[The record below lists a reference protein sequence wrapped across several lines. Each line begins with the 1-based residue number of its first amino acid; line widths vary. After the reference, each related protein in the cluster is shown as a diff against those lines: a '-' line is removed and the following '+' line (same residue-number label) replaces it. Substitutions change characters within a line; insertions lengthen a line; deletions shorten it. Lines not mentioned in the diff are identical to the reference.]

1 MNAVNRLH
9 ALLVRS
15 LLAGALFAGMAGA
28 ATAESADTL
37 FVNGR
42 VLTLDEQGTEVQAI
56 AVRDGRIVATGSTR
70 KLRKLAGPKTEVVD
84 LQGRTVLP
92 GFVDGHAHTA
102 LAVRMMERYLDGR
115 FATTPSVAV
124 LLEKIAA
131 RASAAPA
138 GDWLIVAGSSSSQT
152 RFAERRLP
160 TRAELDQAAPD
171 VPVMFLN
178 GSHEAVVNS
187 PGVRLLGF
195 QRGVRELKGAH
206 VELDADGEPTGVFQE
221 GMMLFPDLRIP
232 PADLE
237 RYYSRVI
244 PETWNARGYT
254 SVYTLAPLDQ
264 WPVLRELAQRAP
276 TTLRYTI
283 GLHADP
289 GGRFIPAAL
298 DAFALP
304 ASVDPAWY
312 RLAGIKVWVDS
323 DVPMRGGAVS
333 EPYAGDPGAHGILNL
348 TQPELDALVQRT
360 RRAGLAF
367 LAHATGDRATA
378 MALDAFEPVQQ
389 GQGGPA
395 TPGTLRI
402 EHFGEFM
409 LGPGDLERTRR
420 LGVSVNVQP
429 GWIYTLANSTIQNL
443 GAERAKGA
451 FQFRSMIDAGLEPGF
466 GTDLTGI
473 VLETLDPFL
482 HVWAAVTRNSDAG
495 VFVPEQAVSVDE
507 ALRMLTIWSARAQ
520 GEDAIKGSIEP
531 GKVADFVVISRD
543 IRKIP
548 PAEIR
553 GIQVLQT
560 IVGGK
565 VVYTAPSQRPVVSA
579 PRQFRA
585 FSAGR
590 AGVSSASSSGPGA

>member
-1 MNAVNRLH
+1 MKTLYRLH
-9 ALLVRS
+9 ALLAGS
-15 LLAGALFAGMAGA
+15 LLAGVLSAGPAGA
-28 ATAESADTL
+28 ATAEPADTI
-37 FVNGR
+37 FVDGR
-42 VLTLDEQGTEVQAI
+42 VLTLDAEGTQVEAI
-56 AVRDGRIVATGSTR
+56 AVRNGRIVATGSTR
-70 KLRKLAGPKTEVVD
+70 KLRKLAGPQTEVLD

-102 LAVRMMERYLDGR
+102 LAVRMIERYLDGR
-115 FATTPSVAV
+115 IATTPSVAV

-131 RASAAPA
+131 RAMATPA
-138 GDWLIVAGSSSSQT
+138 GQWLIVAGSSSSQT

-160 TRAELDQAAPD
+160 TRAELDRAAPD

-195 QRGVRELKGAH
+195 ARGVRELQGAH
-206 VELDADGEPTGVFQE
+206 IELDADGEPTGVFQE

-232 PADLE
+232 LGDLE
-237 RYYSRVI
+237 RYYSHVI

-264 WPVLRELAQRAP
+264 WPVLRELAQGAP

-312 RLAGIKVWVDS
+312 RLGGIKVWVDS

-348 TQPELDALVQRT
+348 TQPELDALVLRT

-378 MALDAFEPVQQ
+378 MALDAFERVRKELD
-389 GQGGPA
+389 GPA
-395 TPGTLRI
+395 APGTLRI

-409 LGPGDLERTRR
+409 LGPGDLERTKRM
-420 LGVSVNVQP
+420 GVSVNVQP
-429 GWIYTLANSTIQNL
+429 GWIYTLANSTIANL
-443 GAERAKGA
+443 GAERARDA

-507 ALRMLTIWSARAQ
+507 ALRMLTLWSARAQ
-520 GEDAIKGSIEP
+520 GEDALKGSIEP

-543 IRKIP
+543 IRRIP
-548 PAEIR
+548 PEEIR
-553 GIQVLQT
+553 GLQVLQT

-565 VVYTAPSQRPVVSA
+565 VVYTAPSLR
-579 PRQFRA
+579 
-585 FSAGR
+585 
-590 AGVSSASSSGPGA
+590 

>member
-1 MNAVNRLH
+1 MKATNLMRT
-9 ALLVRS
+9 LLTRS
-15 LLAGALFAGMAGA
+15 LLAAVLFAGVTGA
-28 ATAESADTL
+28 AAAEPADTL
-37 FVNGR
+37 FINGR
-42 VLTLDEQGTEVQAI
+42 VLTLDERGTEVQAV

-70 KLRKLAGPKTEVVD
+70 KLRKLEGPRTGVVD

-92 GFVDGHAHTA
+92 GFIDGHTHTA
-102 LAVRMMERYLDGR
+102 LAVRMIERYLDGR

-131 RASAAPA
+131 RASTAPA
-138 GDWLIVAGSSSSQT
+138 GQWLIVAGSSSSQT
-152 RFAERRLP
+152 RFAEKRLP
-160 TRAELDQAAPD
+160 TRAELDRAAPN

-187 PGVRLLGF
+187 LGVKLLGF
-195 QRGVRELKGAH
+195 QPDVAVMKGAH
-206 VELDADGEPTGVFQE
+206 IELDADGEPTGVFQE

-244 PETWNARGYT
+244 PETWNAHGYT

-264 WPVLRELAQRAP
+264 WPVLRELAQGAP
-276 TTLRYTI
+276 ATLRYTI
-283 GLHADP
+283 GLHADS

-378 MALDAFEPVQQ
+378 MALDAFEQVQK

-395 TPGTLRI
+395 APGTLRI

-409 LGPGDLERTRR
+409 LGPGDLERTKR

-429 GWIYTLANSTIQNL
+429 GWIYTLANSTIENL

-520 GEDAIKGSIEP
+520 GEDALKGSIEP

-543 IRKIP
+543 IRRIP
-548 PAEIR
+548 PEEIR
-553 GIQVLQT
+553 GLQVLQT
-560 IVGGK
+560 VVGGK
-565 VVYTAPSQRPVVSA
+565 VVYTAPGLR
-579 PRQFRA
+579 
-585 FSAGR
+585 
-590 AGVSSASSSGPGA
+590 

>member
-1 MNAVNRLH
+1 MITINRM
-9 ALLVRS
+9 RS
-15 LLAGALFAGMAGA
+15 LLVHSLLAVVLLAGSA
-28 ATAESADTL
+28 AAAAAEPADAI
-37 FVNGR
+37 FIKGR
-42 VLTLDEQGTEVQAI
+42 VLTLDAAGTEVEAI

-70 KLRKLAGPKTEVVD
+70 ELRKLAGPRTEVVD

-102 LAVRMMERYLDGR
+102 LAVRMIERYLDGR

-124 LLEKIAA
+124 LLEKVAA
-131 RASAAPA
+131 RASTTPA
-138 GDWLIVAGSSSSQT
+138 GQWLIVAGSSSSQT
-152 RFAERRLP
+152 RFAEKRLP
-160 TRAELDQAAPD
+160 TRAELDQAAPN

-187 PGVRLLGF
+187 LGVKMLGLRPGVA
-195 QRGVRELKGAH
+195 EMMGAH
-206 VELDADGEPTGVFQE
+206 IQLDADGEPTGVIHE
-221 GMMLFPDLRIP
+221 GTMIFPDLRIP
-232 PADLE
+232 AEEL
-237 RYYSRVI
+237 RHYYSRVI
-244 PETWNARGYT
+244 PETWNSRGYT

-264 WPVLRELAQRAP
+264 WPVLLELAQGGP

-289 GGRFIPAAL
+289 GGRLIPAAL
-298 DAFALP
+298 EAFALP

-312 RLAGIKVWVDS
+312 RVAGIKVWVDS

-333 EPYAGDPGAHGILNL
+333 EPYAGDPDAHGILNL
-348 TQPELDALVQRT
+348 TQAELDALVLRT
-360 RRAGLAF
+360 RRAGLAS

-378 MALDAFEPVQQ
+378 MALDAFETAQQ
-389 GQGGPA
+389 GQGPA
-395 TPGTLRI
+395 APGALRI

-409 LGPGDLERTRR
+409 LGPGDLERARR

-429 GWIYTLANSTIQNL
+429 GWIYTLANSMIENL

-531 GKVADFVVISRD
+531 GKLADFVVISGD
-543 IRKIP
+543 IRRIP

-553 GIQVLQT
+553 GLRVLQT

-565 VVYTAPSQRPVVSA
+565 VVYTAPS
-579 PRQFRA
+579 PR
-585 FSAGR
+585 
-590 AGVSSASSSGPGA
+590 

>member
-1 MNAVNRLH
+1 MNRIRGR
-9 ALLVRS
+9 LVRS
-15 LLAGALFAGMAGA
+15 FVTGALAAWAAGAVA
-28 ATAESADTL
+28 AETADAI
-37 FVNGR
+37 FVDGR
-42 VLTLDEQGTEVQAI
+42 VLTLDAKGAEVQAI
-56 AVRDGRIVATGSTR
+56 AVRDGRILATGSTR
-70 KLRKLAGPKTEVVD
+70 KIRNLAGPQTEVVD

-102 LAVRMMERYLDGR
+102 LAVRMVERYLDGR
-115 FATTPSVAV
+115 IATTPSVAV
-124 LLEKIAA
+124 LLDKITV
-131 RASAAPA
+131 RASAAPI
-138 GDWLIVAGSSSSQT
+138 GQWLIVAGSSSSQT
-152 RFAERRLP
+152 RFTEKRLP
-160 TRAELDQAAPD
+160 TRAELDRAAPNL
-171 VPVMFLN
+171 PVMFLN

-187 PGVRLLGF
+187 LGVKRLGF
-195 QRGVRELKGAH
+195 QPGVAEMKGAH
-206 VELDADGEPTGVFQE
+206 IELDADGEPTGVFQE

-232 PADLE
+232 AEDLR
-237 RYYSRVI
+237 RYYAQVV
-244 PETWNARGYT
+244 PQMWNARGYT

-264 WPVLRELAQRAP
+264 WPVLRELAQGAP

-289 GGRFIPAAL
+289 GGRFIPAGL
-298 DAFALP
+298 EAFALP

-323 DVPMRGGAVS
+323 DVPMRGGAVI
-333 EPYAGDPGAHGILNL
+333 EPYAGDPGAPGGHGILNL
-348 TQPELDALVQRT
+348 TQPELDALVLRT
-360 RRAGLAF
+360 RRSGLAF

-378 MALDAFEPVQQ
+378 MALDAFERVQQ
-389 GQGGPA
+389 AEGGPA
-395 TPGTLRI
+395 APGTLRI

-409 LGPGDLERTRR
+409 LGPGDLERAKR

-429 GWIYTLANSTIQNL
+429 GWIYTLANSTIENL

-495 VFVPEQAVSVDE
+495 VFVPGQAVSVDE

-531 GKVADFVVISRD
+531 GKLADFVVLSKD
-543 IRKIP
+543 IRSIP
-548 PAEIR
+548 AEEIR
-553 GIQVLQT
+553 GLQVLQT

-565 VVYTAPSQRPVVSA
+565 IVYTAPSQR
-579 PRQFRA
+579 
-585 FSAGR
+585 
-590 AGVSSASSSGPGA
+590 

>member
-1 MNAVNRLH
+1 MNRLH
-9 ALLVRS
+9 ALLAGS
-15 LLAGALFAGMAGA
+15 LLAGVLFAEASGA
-28 ATAESADTL
+28 VTAEPADTV
-37 FVNGR
+37 FINGR
-42 VLTLDEQGTEVQAI
+42 VLTLDERGTEVQAI
-56 AVRDGRIVATGSTR
+56 AVRDGRILATGSTR
-70 KLRKLAGPKTEVVD
+70 KLRRLAGPQTEVVD

-102 LAVRMMERYLDGR
+102 LAVRMIERYLDGR

-131 RASAAPA
+131 RASTAPA
-138 GDWLIVAGSSSSQT
+138 GQWLIVAGSSSSQT

-160 TRAELDQAAPD
+160 TRAELDRAAPS

-187 PGVRLLGF
+187 LGVKMLDLQPGVAEMR
-195 QRGVRELKGAH
+195 GAH
-206 VELDADGEPTGVFQE
+206 IELDADGEPTGVFQE

-264 WPVLRELAQRAP
+264 WPVLRKLAQGAP
-276 TTLRYTI
+276 ATLRYTI

-289 GGRFIPAAL
+289 GGRLVPAAL

-312 RLAGIKVWVDS
+312 RLAGIKAWVDS
-323 DVPMRGGAVS
+323 DLPMRGGAVS

-348 TQPELDALVQRT
+348 TQAELDALALRT
-360 RRAGLAF
+360 RRAGFAF

-378 MALDAFEPVQQ
+378 MALDAFEHVQQ

-395 TPGTLRI
+395 APGTLRI

-409 LGPGDLERTRR
+409 LGPGDLERAKR

-429 GWIYTLANSTIQNL
+429 GWIYTLANSTIENL
-443 GAERAKGA
+443 GAERARGA

-520 GEDAIKGSIEP
+520 GEDAVKGSIEP
-531 GKVADFVVISRD
+531 GKLADLVVISRD

-548 PAEIR
+548 PDEIR
-553 GIQVLQT
+553 GLQVLQT
-560 IVGGK
+560 IVAGK
-565 VVYTAPSQRPVVSA
+565 VVYTAPSLR
-579 PRQFRA
+579 
-585 FSAGR
+585 
-590 AGVSSASSSGPGA
+590 

>member
-1 MNAVNRLH
+1 MNPNKRWR
-9 ALLVRS
+9 ALLAGS
-15 LLAGALFAGMAGA
+15 LLAGVLSAGVAGA

-37 FVNGR
+37 FINGD
-42 VLTLDEQGTEVQAI
+42 VLTLDAEGTRVEAI
-56 AVRDGRIVATGSTR
+56 AVRNGRILATGRTHD
-70 KLRKLAGPKTEVVD
+70 LRKLSGPQTAVVD
-84 LQGRTVLP
+84 LQGLTVLP
-92 GFVDGHAHTA
+92 GFIDGHVHTA

-131 RASAAPA
+131 RASIAPA
-138 GDWLIVAGSSSSQT
+138 GQWLIVAGSSSSQT

-160 TRAELDQAAPD
+160 TRAELDRAAPN

-178 GSHEAVVNS
+178 GSHEAAVNS
-187 PGVRLLGF
+187 LGVKMLGFEPGVA
-195 QRGVRELKGAH
+195 EMKGAH

-254 SVYTLAPLDQ
+254 SVYTLAPFDQ
-264 WPVLRELAQRAP
+264 WPVLRELAQRVP

-289 GGRFIPAAL
+289 GGRLIPAAL
-298 DAFALP
+298 DGFALP
-304 ASVDPAWY
+304 ASVDPARY

-378 MALDAFEPVQQ
+378 MALDAFEHVQQ
-389 GQGGPA
+389 GQDGPA
-395 TPGTLRI
+395 APGTLRI

-409 LGPGDLERTRR
+409 LGPSDLERAQR

-443 GAERAKGA
+443 GAERARGA
-451 FQFRSMIDAGLEPGF
+451 FQFRSMIDAGLKPGF

-473 VLETLDPFL
+473 VLETFDPFL

-495 VFVPEQAVSVDE
+495 VFVPGQAVSLDE
-507 ALRMLTIWSARAQ
+507 ALRMLTIWAARAQ

-531 GKVADFVVISRD
+531 GKLADFVVISRN
-543 IRKIP
+543 IRTIP
-548 PAEIR
+548 AEEIR
-553 GIQVLQT
+553 GLQVLQT
-560 IVGGK
+560 VVGGK
-565 VVYTAPSQRPVVSA
+565 VVYTA
-579 PRQFRA
+579 
-585 FSAGR
+585 
-590 AGVSSASSSGPGA
+590 SSAR

>member
-1 MNAVNRLH
+1 MFVPLAALIVTAAAANA
-9 ALLVRS
+9 
-15 LLAGALFAGMAGA
+15 GGA
-28 ATAESADTL
+28 APPDTI
-37 FVNGR
+37 FVNGH
-42 VLTLDEQGTEVQAI
+42 VLTLDAKGTEVQAI
-56 AVRDGRIVATGSTR
+56 AVRDGRILATGSTR
-70 KLRKLAGPKTEVVD
+70 KLHRLAGPQTGVVD
-84 LQGRTVLP
+84 LKGRTVLP

-102 LAVRMMERYLDGR
+102 LAARMIERYLDGR
-115 FATTPSVAV
+115 FATTPSVSV

-131 RASAAPA
+131 RAAATPA
-138 GDWLIVAGSSSSQT
+138 GQWLIVAGSSSSQT

-160 TRAELDQAAPD
+160 TRAELDGAAPG

-187 PGVRLLGF
+187 LGVHVLGL
-195 QRGVRELKGAH
+195 QRGVTETKGAH
-206 VELDADGEPTGVFQE
+206 VELDADGEPTGMFQE

-232 PADLE
+232 AEDLR

-244 PETWNARGYT
+244 PEMWNACGYT

-289 GGRFIPAAL
+289 GGRYIPAAL
-298 DAFALP
+298 DGLGLP

-333 EPYAGDPGAHGILNL
+333 EPYAGDPDARGILNL
-348 TQPELDALVQRT
+348 TQGELDALVLRT

-378 MALDAFEPVQQ
+378 MALDAFEKAQQ
-389 GQGGPA
+389 GQVGPA
-395 TPGTLRI
+395 APGTLRI

-409 LGPGDLERTRR
+409 LGPRDLERAGR

-429 GWIYTLANSTIQNL
+429 GWIYTLANSTIENL
-443 GAERAKGA
+443 GAERAQGA
-451 FQFRSMIDAGLEPGF
+451 FRFRSMIDAGLKPGF

-495 VFVPEQAVSVDE
+495 VFVPGQAVSVDE

-520 GEDAIKGSIEP
+520 GEDAIKGSLEP
-531 GKVADFVVISRD
+531 GKLADFVVISRD
-543 IRKIP
+543 IRKIRP
-548 PAEIR
+548 DEIR
-553 GIQVLQT
+553 GLEVLQT
-560 IVGGK
+560 VVGGK
-565 VVYTAPSQRPVVSA
+565 LVYTAPAAR
-579 PRQFRA
+579 
-585 FSAGR
+585 
-590 AGVSSASSSGPGA
+590 

>member
-1 MNAVNRLH
+1 MRIATPLAVLSCC
-9 ALLVRS
+9 ALLAFSV
-15 LLAGALFAGMAGA
+15 GP
-28 ATAESADTL
+28 ATAAAAASPPDRI
-37 FVNGR
+37 FVDGH
-42 VLTLDEQGTEVQAI
+42 VLTLDARGTEVQAV
-56 AVRDGRIVATGSTR
+56 AVRDGRIQATGTSR
-70 KLRKLAGPKTEVVD
+70 AMRRLAGPRTEVVE
-84 LQGRTVLP
+84 LEGRTVLP

-102 LAVRMMERYLDGR
+102 LAARMIERYLDGR
-115 FATTPSVAV
+115 YATTPSVAV
-124 LLEKIAA
+124 LLQKVATAA
-131 RASAAPA
+131 AAAPD
-138 GDWLIVAGSSSSQT
+138 GQWLIVAGSSSSQT

-160 TRAELDQAAPD
+160 TRAELDAAAPG

-187 PGVRLLGF
+187 AGVRALGF
-195 QRGVRELKGAH
+195 QRGVRQLKGAH

-232 PADLE
+232 PEDLR

-244 PETWNARGYT
+244 PEMWNARGYT

-264 WPVLRELAQRAP
+264 WPVLRELAQSAP

-289 GGRFIPAAL
+289 GGRFIPASL

-323 DVPMRGGAVS
+323 DLPMRGGAVT
-333 EPYAGDPGAHGILNL
+333 EPYAGDPDAHGILNL
-348 TQPELDALVQRT
+348 SQADLDALALRT
-360 RRAGLAF
+360 RRAGFAF

-378 MALDAFEPVQQ
+378 MALDAFARVQQ
-389 GQGGPA
+389 EQGGTA
-395 TPGTLRI
+395 VPGTLRI

-409 LGPGDLERTRR
+409 LGPGDLERARR

-429 GWIYTLANSTIQNL
+429 AWVYTLANSTIENL

-531 GKVADFVVISRD
+531 GKLADMVVISAD
-543 IRKIP
+543 IRRIP
-548 PAEIR
+548 PEEIR
-553 GIQVLQT
+553 GLRVLQT
-560 IVGGK
+560 VVGGRI
-565 VVYTAPSQRPVVSA
+565 VYTAPETR
-579 PRQFRA
+579 
-585 FSAGR
+585 
-590 AGVSSASSSGPGA
+590 

>member
-1 MNAVNRLH
+1 MCAIDRWC
-9 ALLVRS
+9 ALLLRS
-15 LLAGALFAGMAGA
+15 LLAGVLYAGMAGA
-28 ATAESADTL
+28 ATVESADTL

-42 VLTLDEQGTEVQAI
+42 VLTLDAAGTEVQAI
-56 AVRDGRIVATGSTR
+56 AVRDGRILATGSTR
-70 KLRKLAGPKTEVVD
+70 KLRKLAGPKTEIVD

-102 LAVRMMERYLDGR
+102 LAVRMIERYLDGR
-115 FATTPSVAV
+115 YATTPSVAV

-131 RASAAPA
+131 RASTAPA

-152 RFAERRLP
+152 RFAEKRLP
-160 TRAELDQAAPD
+160 TRAELDRAAPN

-187 PGVRLLGF
+187 PGVRSLGF
-195 QRGVRELKGAH
+195 QRGVANMKGAH
-206 VELDADGEPTGVFQE
+206 IDLDADGEPTGVFQE

-264 WPVLRELAQRAP
+264 WPVLRELTQRAP

-289 GGRFIPAAL
+289 GGRLIPAAL

-304 ASVDPAWY
+304 ASADPAWY

-360 RRAGLAF
+360 RSAGLAF

-378 MALDAFEPVQQ
+378 MALDAFERVQS

-395 TPGTLRI
+395 APGALRI

-409 LGPGDLERTRR
+409 LGPGDLERTKR

-429 GWIYTLANSTIQNL
+429 GWIYTLANSTIENL

-520 GEDAIKGSIEP
+520 GEDALKGSIES

-553 GIQVLQT
+553 GLQVLQT
-560 IVGGK
+560 VVGGK
-565 VVYTAPSQRPVVSA
+565 VVYTAPSLRPVVSA
-579 PRQFRA
+579 PRQFPG

-590 AGVSSASSSGPGA
+590 GGVSSAPSTGPGA

>member
-1 MNAVNRLH
+1 MYGMLAW
-9 ALLVRS
+9 LVLP
-15 LLAGALFAGMAGA
+15 LLAGALLAGA
-28 ATAESADTL
+28 AGAASADAADAI

-42 VLTLDEQGTEVQAI
+42 VLTLDAAGTEAQAV
-56 AVRDGRIVATGSTR
+56 AVRDGRILATGSTR
-70 KLRKLAGPKTEVVD
+70 KLRKLAGPQTEVVD

-102 LAVRMMERYLDGR
+102 LAVRMIERYLDGR

-124 LLEKIAA
+124 LLEKISA
-131 RASAAPA
+131 RASTAPA
-138 GDWLIVAGSSSSQT
+138 GEWLIVAGSSSSQT

-160 TRAELDQAAPD
+160 TRAELDGAAPN

-187 PGVRLLGF
+187 LGVRMLGF

-206 VELDADGEPTGVFQE
+206 IELDAEGEPTGVFQE

-232 PADLE
+232 PADLR
-237 RYYSRVI
+237 RYYSRVV

-264 WPVLRELAQRAP
+264 WPVLRELAQGAT

-289 GGRFIPAAL
+289 GGRFIPASL

-333 EPYAGDPGAHGILNL
+333 EPYAGDPDAHGILNL

-378 MALDAFEPVQQ
+378 MALDAFEKEQQ
-389 GQGGPA
+389 GKGPA
-395 TPGTLRI
+395 APGTLRI

-409 LGPGDLERTRR
+409 LGPGDLERTKYM
-420 LGVSVNVQP
+420 GVSVNVQP
-429 GWIYTLANSTIQNL
+429 GWIYTLANSTIENL

-520 GEDAIKGSIEP
+520 GEEALKGSIEP
-531 GKVADFVVISRD
+531 GKLADFVVISRD

-548 PAEIR
+548 AEEIR
-553 GIQVLQT
+553 GLVVLKT

-565 VVYTAPSQRPVVSA
+565 VVYTAPSLR
-579 PRQFRA
+579 
-585 FSAGR
+585 
-590 AGVSSASSSGPGA
+590 

>member
-1 MNAVNRLH
+1 MHV
-9 ALLVRS
+9 LLVRL
-15 LLAGALFAGMAGA
+15 LLAGALLAGTAGGA
-28 ATAESADTL
+28 VAETADAI
-37 FVNGR
+37 FINGR
-42 VLTLDEQGTEVQAI
+42 VLTLDTKGTEVQAV
-56 AVRDGRIVATGSTR
+56 AVRDGRILETGSTHEV
-70 KLRKLAGPKTEVVD
+70 RKLAGPRTEVLD

-102 LAVRMMERYLDGR
+102 LAVRMIERYLDGR

-124 LLEKIAA
+124 LLEKITA
-131 RASAAPA
+131 RASITPN
-138 GDWLIVAGSSSSQT
+138 GQWLIVAGSSSSQT

-160 TRAELDQAAPD
+160 TRSELDRAAPN

-187 PGVRLLGF
+187 PGVKMLGF
-195 QRGVRELKGAH
+195 QPGVAEMKGAH
-206 VELDADGEPTGVFQE
+206 IELDADGEPTGVFQE

-232 PADLE
+232 PGDLA
-237 RYYSRVI
+237 RYYSSVI

-264 WPVLRELAQRAP
+264 WPVLRELAQDAP

-298 DAFALP
+298 DSFALP

-333 EPYAGDPGAHGILNL
+333 EPYAGDPDAHGILNL
-348 TQPELDALVQRT
+348 TQPELDALVLRT

-378 MALDAFEPVQQ
+378 MSLDAFEQVQK
-389 GQGGPA
+389 GLGGPA
-395 TPGTLRI
+395 APGALRI
-402 EHFGEFM
+402 EHFGEFV
-409 LGPGDLERTRR
+409 LGRGDLERARR

-429 GWIYTLANSTIQNL
+429 GWIYTLANSTIENL
-443 GAERAKGA
+443 GAGRARGA

-495 VFVPEQAVSVDE
+495 VFVPEQAVSVEE
-507 ALRMLTIWSARAQ
+507 ALRMLTLWSARAQ
-520 GEDAIKGSIEP
+520 GEEAIKGSIEP
-531 GKVADFVVISRD
+531 GKLADFVVISRD

-553 GIQVLQT
+553 GLEVLQT

-565 VVYTAPSQRPVVSA
+565 VVYTAPSLR
-579 PRQFRA
+579 
-585 FSAGR
+585 
-590 AGVSSASSSGPGA
+590 